1 MRIFI
6 RECSSA
12 IVRRLSPSRC
22 YHAQPLSIIGKS
34 PMKDTAASAIAGLP
48 LKTTS
53 DGLRKPLLCQI
64 KFESTKSAC
73 YSLQTL
79 CIAFTSPLRINM
91 QLIPYDI
98 FRFHKPIQIVSI
110 QTIILYLIF
119 FQKPFD
125 LIAILFSI

>member
-6 RECSSA
+6 MNCSRA
-12 IVRRLSPSRC
+12 IVRRLN
-22 YHAQPLSIIGKS
+22 QPRLDRLPRLCTMGNAPLKS
-34 PMKDTAASAIAGLP
+34 PAASAIAGLP

-73 YSLQTL
+73 YSLQTP
-79 CIAFTSPLRINM
+79 CVVFTSPLRINM

-98 FRFHKPIQIVSI
+98 FCLNKSVQIISV
-110 QTIILYLIF
+110 QAMILYLIF